1 MHRVELKGTVICAGN
16 GISGSCSIR
25 RMNLTAT
32 VTLDSTC
39 QSLALDEG
47 RTQIYDRSAQNY
59 DQVTACCGRQR
70 NDRLWPRIN
79 RRSGGAWV
87 GRRRETWRPRSSD
100 VDPGGTKD
108 LAGLDPSRR
117 RWRQRWTAGH
127 ATSVNKTT
135 DAFKSSRVDLPSTLY
150 MDSRHGHKW
159 RVNRKTISRSYF
171 NSVNI
176 MCLSFLPEQLV
187 FSREKLVLQDAKMGF
202 RPCQIV
208 ITAQCTLV
216 QSAVLRSHVV
226 RPSVCPSVTLVDC
239 DQSINQSIYLF
250 NKQYNRT
257 Q

>member
-1 MHRVELKGTVICAGN
+1 
-16 GISGSCSIR
+16 
-25 RMNLTAT
+25 
-32 VTLDSTC
+32 
-39 QSLALDEG
+39 
-47 RTQIYDRSAQNY
+47 
-59 DQVTACCGRQR
+59 
-70 NDRLWPRIN
+70 
-79 RRSGGAWV
+79 
-87 GRRRETWRPRSSD
+87 
-100 VDPGGTKD
+100 
-108 LAGLDPSRR
+108 
-117 RWRQRWTAGH
+117 
-127 ATSVNKTT
+127 
-135 DAFKSSRVDLPSTLY
+135 
-150 MDSRHGHKW
+150 
-159 RVNRKTISRSYF
+159 
-171 NSVNI
+171 